1 MKPSGLIALMML
13 LKCITKVSNLT
24 EFEMK
29 KIVFLTGTRADFG
42 KLKSL
47 MRDIEDDPNFELHV
61 ITTGMHMMKTYGSTY
76 REVERE
82 KYKHNYFVANQ
93 HFGEPMCSVLGNTI
107 SLVSRITHEIDPDLI
122 VVHGDRLEAL
132 AGATVGALQSRL
144 VCHVEGGERSGTVDE
159 LIRHSVSKLAHIH
172 MVANEEAKKR
182 LMQMGED
189 EGSIY
194 IIGSP
199 DLDVMN
205 SDKLP
210 SLEEVKKKYGID
222 FDNYA
227 VSMFHPVT
235 TEESKMGE
243 YAEAYYNALQS
254 SGDNFVSIYPNN
266 DSGSTEIIEKLKKVS
281 GEKIKSYPSIRF
293 EYFLVL
299 LKNAEYVI
307 GNSSAGIREA
317 PFYGVP
323 TVNVGTR
330 QSDRYMGSSIVN
342 ANYTSESILNSI
354 QVAKDKSDIPPC
366 TWFGDG
372 DSTQKFSVA
381 VRSDEF
387 WKRPVQ
393 KRFVDL

>member
-1 MKPSGLIALMML
+1 
-13 LKCITKVSNLT
+13 
-24 EFEMK
+24 MK
-29 KIVFLTGTRADFG
+29 KVVFVTGTRADFG

-47 MRDIEDDPNFELHV
+47 MRDIEDDPSFELHV

-182 LMQMGED
+182 LVQMGEN
-189 EGSIY
+189 EESIY

-205 SDKLP
+205 SEKLP
-210 SLEEVKKKYGID
+210 SLEEVKDRYSID

-235 TEESKMGE
+235 TEANKMGD
-243 YAEAYYNALQS
+243 YADNYFNGLIES
-254 SGDNFVSIYPNN
+254 EDNFISIYPNN

-281 GEKIKSYPSIRF
+281 GGNIKSYPSIRF

-299 LKNAEYVI
+299 LKNAKYVI

-330 QSDRYMGSSIVN
+330 QSDRYMTDSIINTTYFQSSIVDGIGK
-342 ANYTSESILNSI
+342 AKKIGSIASS
-354 QVAKDKSDIPPC
+354 K
-366 TWFGDG
+366 WFGDG
-372 DSTQKFSVA
+372 DSTQKFASA

-387 WKRPVQ
+387 WSIAVQ
-393 KRFVDL
+393 KKFVDL

>member
-1 MKPSGLIALMML
+1 MNPLGLIAQLML
-13 LKCITKVSNLT
+13 SKCIMTVSNQR

-47 MRDIEDDPNFELHV
+47 MRNIEDDMDFELHV

-182 LMQMGED
+182 LMQMGEA

-205 SDKLP
+205 SNKLP
-210 SLEEVKKKYGID
+210 SLEEVKKKYDID
-222 FDNYA
+222 FNSYA

-235 TEESKMGE
+235 TEESRISE
-243 YAEAYYNALQS
+243 YAENYYNALQV

-266 DSGSTEIIEKLKKVS
+266 DSGSAEIIARLIKIS

-299 LKNAEYVI
+299 LKHANYVI

-330 QSDRYMGSSIVN
+330 QSDRYMGASIVN
-342 ANYTSESILNSI
+342 ADYTSESILESI
-354 QVAKDKSDIPPC
+354 KAAKVQSDISSC
-366 TWFGDG
+366 KWFGDG
-372 DSTQKFSVA
+372 DSTQKFAVA
-381 VRSDEF
+381 VRSQEF
-387 WKRPVQ
+387 WERPVQ

>member
-1 MKPSGLIALMML
+1 MR
-13 LKCITKVSNLT
+13 
-24 EFEMK
+24 
-29 KIVFLTGTRADFG
+29 KIVFITGTRADFG

-47 MRDIEDDPNFELHV
+47 MRDIEDDPSFELHV

-76 REVERE
+76 IEVERE

-107 SLVSRITHEIDPDLI
+107 SLISRITHEIDPDLI

-182 LMQMGED
+182 LIQMGENRN
-189 EGSIY
+189 SIY

-199 DLDVMN
+199 DLDIMN

-210 SLEEVKKKYGID
+210 TLEEVKNKYKLD
-222 FDNYA
+222 FNNYA

-235 TEESKMGE
+235 TEANKMGE
-243 YAEAYYNALQS
+243 YAENYFNALLE

-266 DSGSTEIIEKLKKVS
+266 DSGSSEIIEKLKKVS
-281 GEKIKSYPSIRF
+281 GRKIRSYPSIRF

-299 LKNAEYVI
+299 LKNSKYVI

-330 QSDRYMGSSIVN
+330 QSDRYMGSSIINSDYDLNNIVK
-342 ANYTSESILNSI
+342 SIDFAKSI
-354 QVAKDKSDIPPC
+354 GDIASS

-372 DSTQKFSVA
+372 DSTKKFSIA
-381 VRSDEF
+381 IRSEEL
-387 WKRPVQ
+387 WNSLIQ
-393 KRFVDL
+393 KRFIDL

>member
-1 MKPSGLIALMML
+1 
-13 LKCITKVSNLT
+13 
-24 EFEMK
+24 MK

-47 MRDIEDDPNFELHV
+47 MRDVEDDPNFELHV

-93 HFGEPMCSVLGNTI
+93 HFGEPMCSALGNTI
-107 SLVSRITHEIDPDLI
+107 SVVSRITHEIDPDLI

-172 MVANEEAKKR
+172 MVANQEAKKR

-199 DLDVMN
+199 DLDVMS

-210 SLEEVKKKYGID
+210 SLDEVKNKYDIG
-222 FDNYA
+222 FDSYA

-243 YAEAYYNALQS
+243 YAEEYYKALQI

-266 DSGSTEIIEKLKKVS
+266 DSGSAEIIEKLKKIS
-281 GEKIKSYPSIRF
+281 SEKIRSYPSIRF

-299 LKNAEYVI
+299 LKNADYVI

-342 ANYTSESILNSI
+342 AGYSAESILQSI
-354 QVAKDKSDIPPC
+354 QMAKVQRDIPPC

-372 DSTQKFSVA
+372 DSTQKFAVA